1 MREIRRKLYVSDEDR
16 IFTYRFGIGL
26 LFSERERE
34 RKGRKKKKEEKRI
47 EKKLYFAQFHGSIN
61 MNSMKE

>member
-26 LFSERERE
+26 LFSERKRE
-34 RKGRKKKKEEKRI
+34 KRKKEKKEEKRI